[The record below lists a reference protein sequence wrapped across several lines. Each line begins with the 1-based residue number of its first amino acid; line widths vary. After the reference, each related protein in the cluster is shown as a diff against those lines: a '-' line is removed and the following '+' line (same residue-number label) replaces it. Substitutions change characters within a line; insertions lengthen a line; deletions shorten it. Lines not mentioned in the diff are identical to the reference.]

1 MVNGIIKGM
10 SLRAYKVFRKVDETP
25 RAISIFLKAN
35 DEAPLGTF
43 RAGQYLSF
51 DIPRIGRR
59 DYVISTFSRKP
70 SIYRIT
76 VVHNGEPRRESAIR
90 YWVEDV
96 AENDIVQASGPE
108 GAFHLPP
115 ALERPIVVMSKDI
128 GEAAVAA
135 IAEELAVIAPR
146 HRAIFLHS
154 TFNSFSFALK
164 AKLASLKTDLPNAI
178 WKIWFSNP
186 GKIDRAGK
194 EFDLPGSLDLAR
206 HADLLPHEPFDA
218 YVCGPADFV
227 GATETSL
234 RNLKTHCRQVF
245 KESMGVA
252 IAAPAESIPENELP
266 TLEPR
271 IVEFSRSGK
280 KATWTPERGTL
291 LEFAESL
298 GIQARHSCRT
308 GMCGTCAQ
316 KLLSGELIKIR
327 ETSAKK
333 REGFEL
339 LCSNVPGSDVK
350 FDM

>member
-1 MVNGIIKGM
+1 M
-10 SLRAYKVFRKVDETP
+10 SLRPYKVLRKVDETP
-25 RAISIFLKAN
+25 NAISIFLKAE
-35 DEAPLGTF
+35 DEAPLKTF

-59 DYVISTFSRKP
+59 DYVISTFSPKP

-76 VVHNGEPRRESAIR
+76 IVHNGEPRQGSAIR
-90 YWVEDV
+90 YWIEDV
-96 AENDIVQASGPE
+96 AESDIVRAADPG

-115 ALERPIVVMSKDI
+115 ALERPIVIMSKDI

-135 IAEELAVIAPR
+135 IAEELAVIAPE
-146 HRAIFLHS
+146 HRAVFLHS
-154 TFNSFSFALK
+154 TFNGSSFALK
-164 AKLASLKTDLPNAI
+164 AKLASLKADLPNAS

-194 EFDLPGSLDLAR
+194 EFDLPGSLDLTQ
-206 HADLLPHEPFDA
+206 HADLLPQEPFDA
-218 YVCGPADFV
+218 YICGPGDFV

-234 RNLKTHCRQVF
+234 HNVNTHCRQVF
-245 KESMGVA
+245 KESMGAA
-252 IAAPAESIPENELP
+252 IAAPAESIPEDELP
-266 TLEPR
+266 PLEPR
-271 IVEFSRSGK
+271 TVEFTRSGK

-316 KLLSGELIKIR
+316 RLLSGELIKIR

-333 REGFEL
+333 GEGFEL
-339 LCSNVPGSDVK
+339 LCSNVPASDIK
-350 FDM
+350 LDM